1 LLISNHNSYR
11 VLLDKIASVYFIWEA
26 YLYFSVGNGQ
36 PRGPALCQLYRHI
49 FVPYSRGLSEN
60 VRTDRDIVGEVD
72 SGWAKVGPSPPPR
85 GEEWATLI
93 GASLRC
99 GLSLK
104 FFDHLLYFTKSNK
117 ADFAPLWVVTLSARK
132 VVPCV
137 RWPATGWHYCTQFI
151 AKPKAAC
158 ALRFS

>member
-1 LLISNHNSYR
+1 M
-11 VLLDKIASVYFIWEA
+11 A
-26 YLYFSVGNGQ
+26 
-36 PRGPALCQLYRHI
+36 
-49 FVPYSRGLSEN
+49 SRGDQHCANCIGTLSFPIAA
-60 VRTDRDIVGEVD
+60 VL
-72 SGWAKVGPSPPPR
+72 AKTSEQTEIAWRGGLGLSQGGAESPPP
-85 GEEWATLI
+85 GEEWATLK

-117 ADFAPLWVVTLSARK
+117 ADSAPLWVVTLSARK

-158 ALRFS
+158 ALRFSWAATSSNLGL